1 MDDQSKLETQI
12 FIKPE
17 PRIMTAREMKIE
29 EIKEKARH
37 ARDVVFKWAF
47 WTSVVY
53 FILFV
58 CPSPSWPAENAAAPA
73 GMTAESIMS
82 AAQAGGEMSG
92 QGILRMLFG
101 SVADTPFASQNTS
114 QDTPKTAA
122 VAEFFMILN
131 ASLLALGTLYLTYN
145 TVAGIAQT
153 AQDGE
158 FLGKRFSTL
167 WVPVRLVAGVASL
180 VPIFKGYAASQLVIL
195 YMASMGVGIANLA
208 TDKVRAALLSDDI
221 VYDAPI
227 PQQHKFVRQVYDI
240 ALCTSALSV
249 NPENASQFDI
259 KNGNFGPCGRVE
271 NATLRPFQNLYKKL
285 SAKSD
290 MTVYSYIQGDIE
302 TAQGVE
308 ATVTSHHFL
317 KDADLSVLEKEY
329 RADLLPTMRSP
340 AVKLPPDDGLG
351 FIGLGSYY
359 SSLASASSKS
369 AARNFPE
376 VSVKVDHKKIMM
388 YSLANETPFEDIFVE
403 PNTDTNDSLAVKP
416 ESESALIAAIKSTL
430 TDWGRCDILFG
441 GFKGISECSDNTLV
455 TLKHVGDNLVGQSA
469 AALAVAFGIQGAAE
483 GVINSPVGAIGGL
496 AAGVTKG
503 FGGIIITLLEVTTF
517 FGVMLSYYLPLLPF
531 IAWIGAIIS
540 WLTVVVE
547 GVIAAPL
554 WSFTHLDADGEGM
567 GNKAQHG
574 YMFALNVLLR
584 PVLMVAGFVFSVLL
598 VDVAGK
604 VFLHLFPLAVRDGG
618 ISGGYADLLGFVV
631 VIAVFFT
638 TSVMIVNLCVSLI
651 HEIPDSVLNWVGA
664 QTKSSQV
671 GSATSGRF
679 TEAAV
684 GMQAMGGKMAG
695 GFDISKVME
704 NSRKSRTAQGP
715 AESKNARQN
724 REDEK

>member
-1 MDDQSKLETQI
+1 MKDQSKLETQI
-12 FIKPE
+12 FVRPE
-17 PRIMTAREMKIE
+17 PKVMTAREMKIE

-37 ARDVVFKWAF
+37 VRDVVFKWAF
-47 WTSVVY
+47 WASVVY

-58 CPSPSWPAENAAAPA
+58 CPAPSFAANAPA
-73 GMTAESIMS
+73 GMTAESIMN
-82 AAQAGGEMSG
+82 AAQSGGEMSG

-208 TDKVRAALLSDDI
+208 TDKVRSALMNEDVI
-221 VYDAPI
+221 YGAPI
-227 PQQHKFVRQVYDI
+227 PQQHQFVKQIYEI
-240 ALCTSALSV
+240 ALCQSALSV
-249 NPENASQFDI
+249 NSENAKLFNVKAGD
-259 KNGNFGPCGRVE
+259 FGPCGKVE
-271 NATLRPFQNLYKKL
+271 NAGLAPFQNIYKKL
-285 SAKSD
+285 SARAD
-290 MTVYSYIQGDIE
+290 MTTYSYIQSDLDNMN
-302 TAQGVE
+302 GVE
-308 ATVTSHHFL
+308 SSVTSHHRL
-317 KDADLSVLEKEY
+317 QDSDLAGIEKEY
-329 RADLLPTMRSP
+329 RASLMPTTRS
-340 AVKLPPDDGLG
+340 AQVKLPDDQGLG
-351 FIGLGSYY
+351 FIGLGTYY
-359 SSLASASSKS
+359 SSLANASSKS
-369 AARNFPE
+369 SSIKFPV
-376 VSVKVDHKKIMM
+376 VSVKMDTKKIK
-388 YSLANETPFEDIFVE
+388 LHGHAADTPFLDMFGEAPVDL
-403 PNTDTNDSLAVKP
+403 DDSLAGKA
-416 ESESALIAAIKSTL
+416 ESESALAAAVRAALQDMGK
-430 TDWGRCDILFG
+430 CDVLFG
-441 GFKGISECSDNTLV
+441 GFKSIGECSDNTLI
-455 TLKHVGDNLVGQSA
+455 TLKSVGDNLTAQSA
-469 AALAVAFGIQGAAE
+469 VALGVVFGLTGAAD
-483 GVINSPVGAIGGL
+483 GIINSPVGALGGL
-496 AAGVTKG
+496 AAGVVRG
-503 FGGIIITLLEVTTF
+503 FGGIITTLLEVCTF

-531 IAWIGAIIS
+531 IAWLGAIIS

-567 GNKAQHG
+567 GQRAQHG

-584 PVLMVAGFVFSVLL
+584 PVLMVAGFVFSVLM

-638 TSVMIVNLCVSLI
+638 TSVMIVNLCISLI
-651 HEIPDSVLNWVGA
+651 HEIPDAVLNWIGA

-671 GSATSGRF
+671 GSSTSGRF

-684 GMQAMGGKMAG
+684 GAQAMGGKMMG
-695 GFDISKVME
+695 GFDVSKIME
-704 NSRKSRTAQGP
+704 NSRKSRAAQGP